1 MMRKILGT
9 AVGVALAAAFAAG
22 AAAETYTVSTYITP
36 KHWLVSK
43 ALAKWAEDLATESQG
58 RVTIN
63 ILQTPLGKPEAHF
76 DLARDGIADI
86 ALGIPGYTAG
96 RFILTEVGGLP
107 NIGDFGLSRS
117 VALWRVLEKTPE
129 ARKEFEGVE
138 PLGLFTTTPM
148 HMWNTKREIKSLEDF
163 KGLKI
168 HVAGGVMSDV
178 ASSLGIVPVAQ
189 PVATAYEVISRGVVD
204 GIIFTRNG
212 VHSVNLA
219 PLIKYATIVPG
230 GLTAAPIFLAMN
242 QAKFDKMSAADK
254 AALKKVS
261 GEHLSRI
268 VGNIWDGVDEEGID
282 AVKKAG
288 GKIDVTDA
296 KLTGEI
302 RAATR
307 PVVDKWLAEV
317 KAKRGI
323 DGAPI
328 LAAYE
333 AAVKA
338 VEAEK
343 KK

>member
-1 MMRKILGT
+1 MLKKILGT
-9 AVGVALAAAFAAG
+9 AVGLALTAALAGA

-43 ALAKWAEDLATESQG
+43 ALAQWAADLAKESQG
-58 RVTIN
+58 RVTVN

-86 ALGIPGYTAG
+86 TLGIPGYTAG
-96 RFILTEVGGLP
+96 RFVLTEVGGLP
-107 NIGDFGLSRS
+107 NIGDWGLSRS
-117 VALWRVLEKTPE
+117 VALWRVLDKFPE

-138 PLGLFTTTPM
+138 PLGIFTTTPM
-148 HMWNTKREIKSLEDF
+148 HMWNTKREIKTIDDF

-178 ASSLGIVPVAQ
+178 ANSLGIVPVAQ

-230 GLTAAPIFLAMN
+230 GLTAAPIFLVMN

-268 VGNIWDGVDEEGID
+268 VGNIWDAVDKEGIE
-282 AVKKAG
+282 AVQKAG
-288 GKIDVTDA
+288 GKIDTADA
-296 KLTGEI
+296 KLTADI
-302 RAATR
+302 RAATK
-307 PVVDKWLAEV
+307 PVVEKWLAEV

-323 DGAPI
+323 DGAAV
-328 LAAYE
+328 LATYE

-343 KK
+343 K